1 MDESILD
8 SPNHNKGN
16 NQGSRI
22 KGVADFLLILRDRWL
37 LSLTLALPVALGYI
51 YVKSQGIELYRSSAS
66 FRLIP
71 PPAILNLQKVDRD
84 QQVQGLVAKHL
95 DGLNSSELRAN
106 VVLKIND
113 NPELKSVLLA
123 PFLKDGIPIDVGSTV
138 SYSISVSPPSEGR
151 PRFTIS
157 SVARSGKGAQIVAD
171 VVQSEYEKLHKSKK
185 SLQVENVRNVLEVL
199 LEKSLAEEKRISKEQ
214 SDYKKKH
221 DLPFLDD
228 EKKDTA
234 ARKSQYQSEVTRSKL
249 EQIRIN
255 SLLRQ
260 ILQIQVRIG
269 SQSESTKS
277 EDIKGDIAV
286 IKEFFEIDAIES
298 FGSIPELRSSLV
310 RLEQQRQQYE
320 ETGSGYLERH
330 PKMIENAR
338 QVQLVR
344 QSLNKEVKS
353 AIEDLRDKHIQL
365 TAQEKE
371 FASAMSKVQEQS
383 RQLSEIEEILENY
396 ERQLSVVRKT
406 TDQIHSR
413 LNDVRIEQTLPSEQE
428 EPLNKEAFAYV
439 PGGPFTPDKNKI
451 RRDGIMYGL
460 AIFFIVPFLLEFI
473 DNRVKSPWDIEV
485 FLGRDLIAGIPK
497 ISAVEEKKRPLIVG
511 NDLDDGLTEAFRSMF
526 SRIQMN
532 SITDYPKT
540 ILITSAI
547 PSEGKSLISA
557 NLAYSCANHGK
568 KTILIDFDLRRPGIH
583 KFCNITNESGLL
595 TLINHAQDS
604 SEGLQELAYKTLTQ
618 IHPNLFVLPSGGK
631 TRAATE
637 LLESSEYER
646 VLFEL
651 RKMADVIIIDSPPIG
666 LFPDSL
672 AIARRVDE
680 VLFVTRYGKVSRK
693 IAKNLLESIDE
704 TGARILGVVL
714 NDLPQKKTP
723 GYYYSGYYG
732 YGYFR
737 YKYYNKYY
745 GRDEDSTPVH
755 KVDSAKG

>member
-1 MDESILD
+1 MDENFSAE
-8 SPNHNKGN
+8 SKAEGTK
-16 NQGSRI
+16 STRI
-22 KGVADFLLILRDRWL
+22 KGVGDFLLILRDRWL
-37 LSLTLALPVALGYI
+37 IALTLAIPVALGYI
-51 YVKSQGIELYRSSAS
+51 YKESQGIELYRSSSS

-84 QQVQGLVAKHL
+84 QQVQSLVAKHL
-95 DGLNSSELRAN
+95 DGLNSPELRAN
-106 VVLKIND
+106 VILKIND
-113 NPELKSVLLA
+113 NPELKSVLVS
-123 PFLKDGIPIDVGSTV
+123 PFLRDGVPIDVGSTV
-138 SYSISVSPPSEGR
+138 SYSSSVSPPSEGR

-157 SVARSGKGAQIVAD
+157 STARSARGAQIVAD
-171 VVQSEYEKLHKSKK
+171 LVQSEYEKLHKSRK
-185 SLQVENVRNVLEVL
+185 SIQVENVRNVLEVL
-199 LEKSLAEEKRISKEQ
+199 LQKSLDEERRIASEK
-214 SDYKKKH
+214 SDYKKKF
-221 DLPFLDD
+221 DLPFLED

-234 ARKSQYQSEVTRSKL
+234 ARKSQYQAQVTSSKL
-249 EQIRIN
+249 SQIKIN

-269 SQSESTKS
+269 SQSDSTSS
-277 EDIKGDIAV
+277 EDIKDDIAA
-286 IKEFFEIDAIES
+286 IKQFFEIDAIES
-298 FGSIPELRSSLV
+298 FGSIPSLRSSLNK
-310 RLEQQRQQYE
+310 LELQRNQYE

-330 PKMIENAR
+330 PKMLANAR
-338 QVQLVR
+338 QIQIVKN
-344 QSLNKEVKS
+344 SLNQEVKAS
-353 AIEDLRDKHIQL
+353 IADLRDKHVQL

-371 FASAMSKVQEQS
+371 FTQAMSKVQEQS
-383 RQLSEIEEILENY
+383 RNLSKIEEVLRNY
-396 ERQLSVVRKT
+396 DRQLSVVRKT
-406 TDQIHSR
+406 TDQIHNR
-413 LNDVRIEQTLPSEQE
+413 LNDVRIEQTLPSEQD
-428 EPLNKEAFAYV
+428 EPLNKESFAYL
-439 PGGPFTPDKNKI
+439 PGGPFTPDKAKI
-451 RRDGIMYGL
+451 KKDGLMLGFG
-460 AIFFIVPFLLEFI
+460 IFFIVPFLLEFI

-485 FLGRDLIAGIPK
+485 FLNRDLIAGIPK
-497 ISAVEEKKRPLIVG
+497 ISQVEEKNRPLIVG

-583 KFCNITNESGLL
+583 KFCNISNEKGLL
-595 TLINHAQDS
+595 TLINHP
-604 SEGLQELAYKTLTQ
+604 QESPEKLSDFAFRTLTQ

-637 LLESSEYER
+637 ILESNAYEI
-646 VLFEL
+646 VLSEL

-704 TGARILGVVL
+704 TGAKILGVVL

-745 GRDEDSTPVH
+745 GRDKDDSSTQN
-755 KVDSAKG
+755 VDISNSV

>member
-1 MDESILD
+1 MDENFSAE
-8 SPNHNKGN
+8 SKAEGTK
-16 NQGSRI
+16 STRI
-22 KGVADFLLILRDRWL
+22 KGVGDFLLILRDRWL
-37 LSLTLALPVALGYI
+37 IALTLAIPVALGYI
-51 YVKSQGIELYRSSAS
+51 YKESQGIELYRSSSS

-84 QQVQGLVAKHL
+84 QQVQSLVAKHL
-95 DGLNSSELRAN
+95 DGLNSPELRAN
-106 VVLKIND
+106 VILKIND
-113 NPELKSVLLA
+113 NPELKSVLVS
-123 PFLKDGIPIDVGSTV
+123 PFLRDGVPIDVGSTV
-138 SYSISVSPPSEGR
+138 SYSSSVSPPSEGR

-157 SVARSGKGAQIVAD
+157 STARSARGAQIVAD
-171 VVQSEYEKLHKSKK
+171 LVQSEYEKLHKSRK
-185 SLQVENVRNVLEVL
+185 SIQVENVRNVLEVL
-199 LEKSLAEEKRISKEQ
+199 LQKSLDEERRIASEK
-214 SDYKKKH
+214 SDYKKKF
-221 DLPFLDD
+221 DLPFLED

-234 ARKSQYQSEVTRSKL
+234 ARKSQYQAQVTSSKL
-249 EQIRIN
+249 SQIKIN

-269 SQSESTKS
+269 SQSDSTSS
-277 EDIKGDIAV
+277 EDIKDDIAA
-286 IKEFFEIDAIES
+286 IKQFFEIDAIES
-298 FGSIPELRSSLV
+298 FGSIPSLRSSLNK
-310 RLEQQRQQYE
+310 LELQRNQYE

-330 PKMIENAR
+330 PKMLANAR
-338 QVQLVR
+338 QIQIVKN
-344 QSLNKEVKS
+344 SLNQEVKAS
-353 AIEDLRDKHIQL
+353 IADLRDKHVQL

-371 FASAMSKVQEQS
+371 FTQAMSKVQEQS
-383 RQLSEIEEILENY
+383 RNLSKIEEVLRNY
-396 ERQLSVVRKT
+396 DRQLSVVRKT
-406 TDQIHSR
+406 TDQIHNR
-413 LNDVRIEQTLPSEQE
+413 LNDVRIEQTLPSEQD
-428 EPLNKEAFAYV
+428 EPLNKESFAYL
-439 PGGPFTPDKNKI
+439 PGGPFTPDKAKI
-451 RRDGIMYGL
+451 KKDGLMLGFG
-460 AIFFIVPFLLEFI
+460 IFFIVPFLLEFI

-485 FLGRDLIAGIPK
+485 FLNRDLIAGIPK
-497 ISAVEEKKRPLIVG
+497 ISQVEEKNRPLIVG

-540 ILITSAI
+540 ILVTSAI

-583 KFCNITNESGLL
+583 KFCNISNEKGLL
-595 TLINHAQDS
+595 TLINHP
-604 SEGLQELAYKTLTQ
+604 QESPEKLSDFAFRTLTQ

-637 LLESSEYER
+637 ILESNAYEI
-646 VLFEL
+646 VLSEL

-704 TGARILGVVL
+704 TGAKILGVVL

-745 GRDEDSTPVH
+745 GRDKDDSSTQN
-755 KVDSAKG
+755 VDISNSV

>member
-1 MDESILD
+1 MDQNFSSDTNEVVKS
-8 SPNHNKGN
+8 N
-16 NQGSRI
+16 RI
-22 KGVADFLLILRDRWL
+22 KGIGDFLLILRDRWL
-37 LSLTLALPVALGYI
+37 IALTLALPVALGYI
-51 YVKSQGIELYRSSAS
+51 YKESQGLELFRSSSS

-84 QQVQGLVAKHL
+84 QRVQSLVAKHL

-106 VVLKIND
+106 VILKIND
-113 NPELKSVLLA
+113 NPELKSVMVS
-123 PFLKDGIPIDVGSTV
+123 PFLRDGIPIDVGSTV

-157 SVARSGKGAQIVAD
+157 STARSGRGAQIVAD
-171 VVQSEYEKLHKSKK
+171 LVQSEYEKLHKSKK
-185 SLQVENVRNVLEVL
+185 SIQVENVRNVLEVL
-199 LEKSLAEEKRISKEQ
+199 LQKSLDEEKRIASEKT
-214 SDYKKKH
+214 DYKKKF
-221 DLPFLDD
+221 DLPFLED

-234 ARKSQYQSEVTRSKL
+234 ARKSQYHSEVTGSKL
-249 EQIRIN
+249 SQIRIN

-269 SQSESTKS
+269 SQSNSTSS
-277 EDIKGDIAV
+277 EDIKDDIAA
-286 IKEFFEIDAIES
+286 IKQFFEIDAIES
-298 FGSIPELRSSLV
+298 FGSIPSLRSSLNK
-310 RLEQQRQQYE
+310 LELQRNQYE
-320 ETGSGYLERH
+320 ETGCGYLERH
-330 PKMIENAR
+330 PNMLANAR
-338 QVQLVR
+338 QIQIVKN
-344 QSLNKEVKS
+344 SLNQEVKA
-353 AIEDLRDKHIQL
+353 AIADLRDKHVQL
-365 TAQEKE
+365 TAQERE
-371 FASAMSKVQEQS
+371 FTQAMSKVQEQS
-383 RQLSEIEEILENY
+383 RNLSKIEEVLENY
-396 ERQLSVVRKT
+396 DRQLSVVRKT
-406 TDQIHSR
+406 TDQIHNR
-413 LNDVRIEQTLPSEQE
+413 LNDVRLEQTLPSEQD
-428 EPLNKEAFAYV
+428 EPLNKESFAYL
-439 PGGPFTPDKNKI
+439 PGGPFTPDKAKI
-451 RRDGIMYGL
+451 KKDGLMLGL
-460 AIFFIVPFLLEFI
+460 GIFFIVPFLLEFI

-485 FLGRDLIAGIPK
+485 FLNQDLIAGIPK
-497 ISAVEEKKRPLIVG
+497 ISQVEEKNRPLIVG

-540 ILITSAI
+540 ILVTSAI

-583 KFCNITNESGLL
+583 KFCNISNEKGLL
-595 TLINHAQDS
+595 TLINHP
-604 SEGLQELAYKTLTQ
+604 QESPEKLSDFAFRTLTQ

-637 LLESSEYER
+637 ILESNEYER

-651 RKMADVIIIDSPPIG
+651 KKMADVIIIDSPPIG

-672 AIARRVDE
+672 AISRRVDE

-693 IAKNLLESIDE
+693 VAKNLLESIDE
-704 TGARILGVVL
+704 TGAKILGVVL

-745 GRDEDSTPVH
+745 GRDKDDSSTKNMDISNSV
-755 KVDSAKG
+755 